1 MEWSKIDKDW
11 KKQLDERTI
20 APSPAAWDK
29 LAQQLDIREKKVKRL
44 ALKKWMG
51 LAACLVIGGIVG
63 LVFWT
68 TSPSIPSPT
77 SEESTQEYYVTTH
90 KANPEEAKEQ
100 QERVKPQEFI
110 APHQGQ
116 QQENVGRA
124 TRFLQLAEIE
134 SIAPKTTEAKREKL
148 DSLVIDEIWVKKTP
162 PKVMVD
168 SNDLLK
174 QVEGEIEVEYRETK
188 LKKIIDTTKKAVVDL
203 SEGRYEK

>member
-11 KKQLDERTI
+11 KKQMDERTI
-20 APSPAAWDK
+20 APSATAWDK
-29 LAQQLDIREKKVKRL
+29 LAQQLDAREKKVKTL
-44 ALKKWMG
+44 TIKKWMG
-51 LAACLVIGGIVG
+51 LAACLIIGGILG

-77 SEESTQEYYVTTH
+77 SEESTRESYVVTDKT
-90 KANPEEAKEQ
+90 KLDVSKEQ
-100 QERVKPQEFI
+100 QNRVKPQKFI
-110 APHQGQ
+110 EPSQGQ
-116 QQENVGRA
+116 PQEKVGTE
-124 TRFLQLAEIE
+124 TRFSQLAEIE
-134 SIAPKTTEAKREKL
+134 LIVPRITETKREKM
-148 DSLVIDEIWVKKTP
+148 DSLIIDEIWVKKNQR
-162 PKVMVD
+162 KVMVD